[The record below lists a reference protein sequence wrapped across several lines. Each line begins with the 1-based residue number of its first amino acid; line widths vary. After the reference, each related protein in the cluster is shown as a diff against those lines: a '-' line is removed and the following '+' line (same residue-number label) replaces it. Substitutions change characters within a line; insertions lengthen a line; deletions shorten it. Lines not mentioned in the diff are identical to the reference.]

1 MLGTN
6 QGTVERE
13 VEGRQ
18 SVPNGLV
25 FNSDETE
32 LMKWTELLS
41 PGCRVRSA
49 STVETLERELDDPQ
63 TTVLVCRWQDG
74 LLEQVQAAG
83 HPVRVIHY
91 GATIPDGIIEAAAA
105 GCQGFI
111 LHRLEKLPGTQC

>member
-6 QGTVERE
+6 HGTVERE
-13 VEGRQ
+13 VDGRQ
-18 SVPNGLV
+18 SVPNVLV
-25 FNSDETE
+25 FNSDEAE
-32 LMKWTELLS
+32 LLRWAELLS

-49 STVETLERELDDPQ
+49 STLETLERELDDPQ
-63 TTVLVCRWQDG
+63 TMVLVCRWQDG

-105 GCQGFI
+105 GCQRSEEHMSELQSQFH
-111 LHRLEKLPGTQC
+111 L